1 MMGMSSHCSCDPSC
15 CVGNT
20 AQHEDPERSK
30 LLLEKSGDDTDEG
43 GQQVVQAN
51 CKKVKIKKSKTDK
64 LLTNPRLLILSNP
77 KL

>member
-1 MMGMSSHCSCDPSC
+1 M
-15 CVGNT
+15 
-20 AQHEDPERSK
+20 
-30 LLLEKSGDDTDEG
+30 LEKPRDDTDEG

-51 CKKVKIKKSKTDK
+51 CKKVKIKKSKTDE